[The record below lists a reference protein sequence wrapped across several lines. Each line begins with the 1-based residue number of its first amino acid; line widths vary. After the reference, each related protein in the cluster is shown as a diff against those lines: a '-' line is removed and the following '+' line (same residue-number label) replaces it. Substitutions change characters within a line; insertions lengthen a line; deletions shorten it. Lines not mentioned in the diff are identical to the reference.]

1 MITAAVVAAI
11 VSAVGLFAFGRVS
24 WPAFP
29 SSNVTQAVTTVG
41 QVVTIAVLALCVI
54 AYRARRWMRA
64 ATVLSWAGLSGFV
77 TVTLGMPLSAT
88 KLYLHGVSVDQEFR
102 TEYLTRL
109 TDSAALHDMT
119 YADLPPYYPAGW
131 FWIGGRLANLLGLDG
146 WEMFKPYAIA
156 SIAVAA
162 VIALVLWTKLIR
174 ADWAIVVGLVT
185 AALVVAYGS
194 AEPYGAVIAVLIP
207 PVLLLAWGG
216 LHRPGESGRGGWG
229 AVAGTGVFLGIA
241 AAFYTLYLGF
251 TAFAVTLMALVA
263 AGLAVRENGSWRGA
277 ITPLVRLVAVAV
289 ISGIIAL
296 VVWLPYL
303 LDAVR
308 DSAADSGTATHYLP
322 DAGAHLPLPMFQ
334 FSLAGALCLLGT
346 IWLVW
351 RATTSRR
358 AQVLGIG
365 VIAVYLWSLLSMAFT
380 VLGGTLLSF
389 RLEPVLILLLGTAG
403 VFGFFEFS
411 RRLVLATSENPRVKA
426 SLVVLG
432 LAGLVGFS
440 QNIPQVLASDITVAY
455 TDTDGDGVRAD
466 QRPPGAA
473 AYFADVDRI
482 ITEHRP
488 GERHDTVVLTSDTGF
503 LSFYPYYGFQALTS
517 HYANPLAQ
525 FRERTETIESWSDL
539 EAPDQLVT
547 ALDELPWRAP
557 DVFVFRKSADGYV
570 LRLAEDVYPN
580 DPNVRRYTVTL
591 PAQLFDDPRFTIDE
605 VGPFVVVTRVG

>member
-1 MITAAVVAAI
+1 MVAAAVVAAI

-41 QVVTIAVLALCVI
+41 QVVTIAVLALCVVL
-54 AYRARRWMRA
+54 YRARRWMRA

-119 YADLPPYYPAGW
+119 YVDLPPYYPAGW
-131 FWIGGRLANLLGLDG
+131 FWIGGRLANLFGLDG

-162 VIALVLWTKLIR
+162 VLALVLWSKLIR
-174 ADWAIVVGLVT
+174 SDRAVVVGFVT

-194 AEPYGAVIAVLIP
+194 AEPYGAVIAVLVP
-207 PVLLLAWGG
+207 PVLVLAWGG
-216 LHRPGESGRGGWG
+216 LHRPGETGRGGWG
-229 AVAGTGVFLGIA
+229 AVVGVGVFLGVA

-251 TAFAVTLMALVA
+251 AAFAVTLMAVVA
-263 AGLAVRENGSWRGA
+263 AGLAVREKGSWRGA
-277 ITPLVRLVAVAV
+277 VTPLVRLAVTAV
-289 ISGIIAL
+289 IAGAIAL

-308 DSAADSGTATHYLP
+308 GSVADSGTATHYLP
-322 DAGAHLPLPMFQ
+322 DAGARLPLPMFQ
-334 FSLAGALCLLGT
+334 FSLAGALCLVGT
-346 IWLVW
+346 VWLVG
-351 RATTSRR
+351 RASSSRR
-358 AQVLGIG
+358 AQSLGIG
-365 VIAVYLWSLLSMAFT
+365 VLAVYLWSLLSMAVT
-380 VLGGTLLSF
+380 VVGSTLLSF
-389 RLEPVLILLLGTAG
+389 RLEPVLILLLGAAG
-403 VFGFFEFS
+403 VFGFLDFG
-411 RRLVLATSENPRVKA
+411 RWIVLATSDNPRVKA
-426 SLVVLG
+426 ALVALG
-432 LAGLVGFS
+432 SAGLIGFS

-473 AYFADVDRI
+473 AYFAEVDRI
-482 ITEHRP
+482 ITERRP
-488 GERHDTVVLTSDTGF
+488 GERHDTVVLTSDTSF

-525 FRERTETIESWSDL
+525 FRERSAAIESWSDL
-539 EAPDQLVT
+539 ETPDQLIS
-547 ALDELPWRAP
+547 ALDALPWRAP

-591 PAQLFDDPRFTIDE
+591 PAELFDDPRFTIDE
-605 VGPFVVVTRVG
+605 VGPFVIATRVG